1 MIDYSEFRQWM
12 DTLYRHPEWRE
23 ELRRVVLTDEIL
35 ELPKVLDKTAEIV
48 QQTVIAVQEL
58 IEAHKR
64 GEERLKQVE
73 IAIAELAEAQ
83 KRTEQRVE
91 ELAEAQKRTEERV
104 EELAQ
109 AQKRT
114 EERVEELAQ
123 AQKRTEKWVKELA
136 DAQHGLG
143 VAVGALQKAFGAT
156 VEEEAA
162 SVVEVVLRRKGYRIL
177 QPAFTL
183 PLDGEIDV
191 VLPLEEPSGRKVWA
205 VVEAKARLSQR
216 DVWAW
221 SQRMHEPVWHQRL
234 AEKGC
239 PGPYLVYAYGIRM
252 DLGAHEAAQRE
263 GIGLLKS
270 DGEVLPPAAL
280 IEP

>member
-91 ELAEAQKRTEERV
+91 ELA
-104 EELAQ
+104 Q

-114 EERVEELAQ
+114 E
-123 AQKRTEKWVKELA
+123 
-136 DAQHGLG
+136 
-143 VAVGALQKAFGAT
+143 
-156 VEEEAA
+156 
-162 SVVEVVLRRKGYRIL
+162 
-177 QPAFTL
+177 
-183 PLDGEIDV
+183 
-191 VLPLEEPSGRKVWA
+191 SG
-205 VVEAKARLSQR
+205 
-216 DVWAW
+216 
-221 SQRMHEPVWHQRL
+221 
-234 AEKGC
+234 
-239 PGPYLVYAYGIRM
+239 
-252 DLGAHEAAQRE
+252 
-263 GIGLLKS
+263 
-270 DGEVLPPAAL
+270 
-280 IEP
+280 